1 MSTAVFQWKLS
12 LWDWHWI
19 SYNFYDSSFLPFKN
33 VKTTLCLRAAQ
44 TLEVATFGPFWPAG
58 YHLPALA
65 LDFSFRVAWTG
76 IVESSERA
84 CSAWYSIIFFG
95 VWGVRPWSE
104 LVLYLFPAALYRLW
118 SVSVPAAGETD
129 SPPTFPDTGVVV
141 LYIVSC
147 LLILTFT
154 TRIPGSF
161 KIHFVMFLSHQQTFY
176 SVSS

>member
-58 YHLPALA
+58 YHLPTLA

-84 CSAWYSIIFFG
+84 CSAWYSIISFG

-104 LVLYLFPAALYRLW
+104 LVLYLFPAVLYRLW
-118 SVSVPAAGETD
+118 SELVFLRQEKQTPHPPFQTLELWYSTLSPACWSWLSQPESQG
-129 SPPTFPDTGVVV
+129 
-141 LYIVSC
+141 
-147 LLILTFT
+147 LLKFT
-154 TRIPGSF
+154 
-161 KIHFVMFLSHQQTFY
+161 L
-176 SVSS
+176 